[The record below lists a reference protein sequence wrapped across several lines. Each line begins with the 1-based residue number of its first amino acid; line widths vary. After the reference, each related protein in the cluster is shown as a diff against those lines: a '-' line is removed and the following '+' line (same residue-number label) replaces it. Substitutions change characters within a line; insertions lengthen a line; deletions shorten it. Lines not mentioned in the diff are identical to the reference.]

1 MAHATGSPRSSLP
14 LAGYASPGRDNHV
27 MQEQSVNVGASDTAP
42 MSRPGRTLLAPG
54 EMWRRPLPHL
64 AKDHLTRFLTRLA
77 LHLYRGHFLEVI
89 GAERLKP
96 EHDPYIVVLNHSQ
109 RSEAILIPGLF
120 FFLRDGKRVH
130 FMADWNFCLFPP
142 VAILYRCAQV
152 ITLVRKPAKPKFLNV
167 FKPLFTDK
175 LPAFERAKLRLAE
188 GAPVGIFP
196 EGTVNRNPQELLKG
210 FYGAAQLSLETG
222 VPLLPVGVRFPTNPA
237 GEPIRESSPQVI
249 EIGEPLVPEK
259 KLSNPSPDEVRA
271 WHARMMS
278 EIARLSGKQWQSNSK
293 RK

>member
-1 MAHATGSPRSSLP
+1 
-14 LAGYASPGRDNHV
+14 
-27 MQEQSVNVGASDTAP
+27 MQEQAVNVGASETAP
-42 MSRPGRTLLAPG
+42 ISPLVRPYLAPG
-54 EMWRRPLPHL
+54 EMWRRPLPYL

-77 LHLYRGHFLEVI
+77 LQLYRRHFLEVR
-89 GAERLKP
+89 GAERLKAGN
-96 EHDPYIVVLNHSQ
+96 DPYIVVLNHSQ
-109 RSEAILIPGLF
+109 RSEAILIPGLL

-152 ITLVRKPAKPKFLNV
+152 ITLVRKPAKPKFLNI
-167 FKPLFTDK
+167 FKPLFVDK
-175 LPAFERAKLRLAE
+175 LPAFERARQRLAE

-196 EGTVNRNPQELLKG
+196 EGTVNRNPKELLKG

-222 VPLLPVGVRFPTNPA
+222 VPLLPVGVRFPTNPE
-237 GEPIRESSPQVI
+237 GQPIQESSPQVI

-259 KLSNPSPDEVRA
+259 KIAEPTPEEVRA
-271 WHARMMS
+271 WHARMME
-278 EIARLSGKQWQSNSK
+278 EISRLSGKTWKSNSK

>member
-1 MAHATGSPRSSLP
+1 MQDQPVKSGACEVAPISRSVCP
-14 LAGYASPGRDNHV
+14 
-27 MQEQSVNVGASDTAP
+27 
-42 MSRPGRTLLAPG
+42 LLAPG
-54 EMWRRPLPHL
+54 EMWRRPLPFL

-77 LHLYRGHFLEVI
+77 LHLYRKHFLEVI
-89 GAERLKP
+89 GAERLRP
-96 EHDPYIVVLNHSQ
+96 EHDPYIVVMNHSQ

-120 FFLRDGKRVH
+120 FFLRDGKRIH

-152 ITLVRKPAKPKFLNV
+152 ITLVRKPAKPKFLNI

-196 EGTVNRNPQELLKG
+196 EGTVNRNPQALLKG

-222 VPLLPVGVRFPTNPA
+222 VPLLPVGVRFPTNPP
-237 GEPIRESSPQVI
+237 GEPVRESSPQVL
-249 EIGEPLVPEK
+249 EIGELLVPEQK
-259 KLSNPSPDEVRA
+259 INNPSPDEVRA
-271 WHARMMS
+271 WHARMMK